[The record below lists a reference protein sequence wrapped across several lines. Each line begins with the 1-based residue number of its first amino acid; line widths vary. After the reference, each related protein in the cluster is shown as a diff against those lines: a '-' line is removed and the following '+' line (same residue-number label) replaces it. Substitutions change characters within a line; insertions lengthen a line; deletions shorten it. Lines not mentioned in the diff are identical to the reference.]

1 MEKRY
6 NRDFS
11 RAFTTVM
18 VAVLTVLLIA
28 AGFSADVEK
37 AFATSAKVSLS
48 GGGTVE
54 KGESLTITLKY
65 SGATF
70 GSATARV
77 TYDSSIL
84 EYSSCSGAEANGGGG
99 TVVLTMAN
107 GSGTESLSCKLKFKA
122 VKAGSTTV
130 SVSTTD
136 VYNIDMEELTAGS
149 ASTTVTVKST
159 ADKASTNA
167 DLSAMAVSSGT
178 LSPSFSPSVTS
189 YKVKV
194 PNSVTTCTI
203 SADKADSK
211 SSISVTGSPNLKVG
225 ENVRKVTV
233 TAESGK
239 TKTYTIT
246 ITREAAEGSSSGEGL
261 SGVSQSGET
270 GQGGGSS
277 DAQPSETQPIE
288 AEIGGA
294 SYIVCENFEGVEI
307 PETFHEDAAA
317 YNDKQIPVISSA
329 EDNLVLALLKPAES
343 SGEEAEQEAAWYF
356 YSEKSNKF
364 TTKHSMTV
372 DEIFAYG
379 KSMSDNAATPAGGS
393 DLSEAGEKQNSAG
406 LDADKM
412 MYLIFGGTLAL
423 LLIAVMAL
431 QIGIMKGRKR

>member
-11 RAFTTVM
+11 RVLKTVT
-18 VAVLTVLLIA
+18 VALLAVILIA
-28 AGFSADVEK
+28 SGFITDAEN
-37 AFATSAKVSLS
+37 AFASSAKVSLS

-54 KGESLTITLKY
+54 KGDSLTITLKY

-99 TVVLTMAN
+99 TVILTMAN

-122 VKAGSTTV
+122 AKAGSTTV

-178 LSPSFSPSVTS
+178 LSPAFSPSVTS

-194 PNSVTTCTI
+194 PNSVTACTI

-246 ITREAAEGSSSGEGL
+246 ITREAAEGGTSG
-261 SGVSQSGET
+261 SGQSGET
-270 GQGGGSS
+270 SGSQTDS
-277 DAQPSETQPIE
+277 QTQENQPIE
-288 AEIGGA
+288 TEIGGVT
-294 SYIVCENFEGVEI
+294 YIVCEDFENVEI

-317 YNDKQIPVISSA
+317 YNDKQIPVIRSA
-329 EDNLVLALLKPAES
+329 EGNLVLALLKPAES
-343 SGEEAEQEAAWYF
+343 SGEEAGQEAAWYF

-364 TTKHSMTV
+364 TAKHSMTV

-379 KSMSDNAATPAGGS
+379 KSMSDNAASPAGGS
-393 DLSEAGEKQNSAG
+393 DVSEEGEKQNSAA

-412 MYLIFGGTLAL
+412 MYLIFGGTLSL
-423 LLIAVMAL
+423 LFIAVIVL
-431 QIGIMKGRKR
+431 QIGIMKGRKH

>member
-11 RAFTTVM
+11 RVLKTVT
-18 VAVLTVLLIA
+18 VALLAVILIA
-28 AGFSADVEK
+28 SGFITDAEN
-37 AFATSAKVSLS
+37 AFASSAKVSLS

-54 KGESLTITLKY
+54 KGDSLTITLKY

-99 TVVLTMAN
+99 TVILTMAN

-122 VKAGSTTV
+122 AKAGSTTV

-178 LSPSFSPSVTS
+178 LSPAFSPSVTS

-194 PNSVTTCTI
+194 PNSVTVCTI

-239 TKTYTIT
+239 TKAYTIT
-246 ITREAAEGSSSGEGL
+246 ITREAAEGGTSG
-261 SGVSQSGET
+261 SGQSGET
-270 GQGGGSS
+270 SGSQTDS
-277 DAQPSETQPIE
+277 QTQENQPIE
-288 AEIGGA
+288 TEIGGVT
-294 SYIVCENFEGVEI
+294 YIVCEDFENVEI

-317 YNDKQIPVISSA
+317 YNDKQIPVIRSA
-329 EDNLVLALLKPAES
+329 EGNLVLALLKPAES
-343 SGEEAEQEAAWYF
+343 SGEEAGQEAAWYF

-364 TTKHSMTV
+364 TAKHSMTV

-379 KSMSDNAATPAGGS
+379 KSMSDNAASPAGGS
-393 DLSEAGEKQNSAG
+393 DVSEEGEKQNSAA

-412 MYLIFGGTLAL
+412 MYLIFGGTLSL
-423 LLIAVMAL
+423 LFIAVIVL
-431 QIGIMKGRKR
+431 QIGIMKGRKH

>member
-11 RAFTTVM
+11 RVLKTVT
-18 VAVLTVLLIA
+18 VALLAVILIA
-28 AGFSADVEK
+28 SGFITDAEN
-37 AFATSAKVSLS
+37 AFASSAKVSLS

-54 KGESLTITLKY
+54 KGDSLTITLKY

-84 EYSSCSGAEANGGGG
+84 EYSSSSGAEANGGGG
-99 TVVLTMAN
+99 TVILTMAN

-122 VKAGSTTV
+122 AKAGSTTV

-178 LSPSFSPSVTS
+178 LSPAFSPSVTS

-246 ITREAAEGSSSGEGL
+246 ITREAAEGGTSG
-261 SGVSQSGET
+261 SGQSGET
-270 GQGGGSS
+270 SGSQTDS
-277 DAQPSETQPIE
+277 QTQENQPIE
-288 AEIGGA
+288 TEIGGVT
-294 SYIVCENFEGVEI
+294 YIVCEDFENVEI

-317 YNDKQIPVISSA
+317 YNDKQIPVIRSA
-329 EDNLVLALLKPAES
+329 EGNLVLALLKPAES
-343 SGEEAEQEAAWYF
+343 SGEEAGQEAAWYF

-364 TTKHSMTV
+364 TAKHSMTV

-379 KSMSDNAATPAGGS
+379 KSMSDNAASPAGGS
-393 DLSEAGEKQNSAG
+393 DVSEEGEKQNSAA

-423 LLIAVMAL
+423 LFIAVIVL
-431 QIGIMKGRKR
+431 QIGIMKGRKH

>member
-11 RAFTTVM
+11 RVLTTVI
-18 VAVLTVLLIA
+18 VAVLAVIFIA
-28 AGFSADVEK
+28 AGFSADAEE
-37 AFATSAKVSLS
+37 AFAASAKVSLS

-54 KGESLTITLKY
+54 KGDSLTITLKY

-84 EYSSCSGAEANGGGG
+84 EYTSCTGAEANGGGG
-99 TVVLTMAN
+99 TVILTMAN
-107 GSGTESLSCKLKFKA
+107 GSGVESLSCKLKFKA
-122 VKAGSTTV
+122 KKAGSTSV

-136 VYNIDMEELTAGS
+136 VYNIDLEELSAGS

-167 DLSAMAVSSGT
+167 DLSAMKVSSGT

-211 SSISVTGSPNLKVG
+211 SSVSVTGSPNLKVG

-246 ITREAAEGSSSGEGL
+246 ITREAAEGSSSGEGS
-261 SGVSQSGET
+261 SGVSQSGEPV
-270 GQGGGSS
+270 QGGDNSN
-277 DAQPSETQPIE
+277 DKPSENQPIE
-288 AEIGGA
+288 TEIGDTT
-294 SYIVCENFEGVEI
+294 YIVCEDFENVEI
-307 PETFHEDAAA
+307 PETFREDAAP
-317 YNDKQIPVISSA
+317 YNDKQIPVIRST
-329 EDNLVLALLKPAES
+329 EGNLVLALLKPAAS
-343 SGEEAEQEAAWYF
+343 SGEGAETEAAWFF

-364 TTKHSMTV
+364 TAKHSMTV

-379 KSMSDNAATPAGGS
+379 KSMSDNAASPAGGS
-393 DLSEAGEKQNSAG
+393 DLSEDGEKQNSAG

-423 LLIAVMAL
+423 LLIAVIVL
-431 QIGIMKGRKR
+431 QIGIMKGKKR

>member
-11 RAFTTVM
+11 RVLKTVT
-18 VAVLTVLLIA
+18 VALLAVILIA
-28 AGFSADVEK
+28 SGFITDAEN
-37 AFATSAKVSLS
+37 AFASSAKVSLS

-54 KGESLTITLKY
+54 KGDSLTITLKY

-99 TVVLTMAN
+99 TVILTMAN

-122 VKAGSTTV
+122 AKAGSTTV

-178 LSPSFSPSVTS
+178 LSPAFSPSVTS

-246 ITREAAEGSSSGEGL
+246 ITREAAEGGTSG
-261 SGVSQSGET
+261 SGQSGET
-270 GQGGGSS
+270 SGSQTDS
-277 DAQPSETQPIE
+277 QTQENQPIE
-288 AEIGGA
+288 TEIGGVT
-294 SYIVCENFEGVEI
+294 YIVCEDFENVEI

-317 YNDKQIPVISSA
+317 YNDKQIPVIRSA
-329 EDNLVLALLKPAES
+329 EGNLVLALLKPAES
-343 SGEEAEQEAAWYF
+343 SGEEAGQEAAWYF

-364 TTKHSMTV
+364 TAKHSMTV

-379 KSMSDNAATPAGGS
+379 KSMSDNAASPAGGS
-393 DLSEAGEKQNSAG
+393 DVSEEGEKQNSAA

-412 MYLIFGGTLAL
+412 MYLIFGGTLSL
-423 LLIAVMAL
+423 LFIAVIVL
-431 QIGIMKGRKR
+431 QIGIMKGRKH

>member
-11 RAFTTVM
+11 RVLKTVT
-18 VAVLTVLLIA
+18 VALLAVILIA
-28 AGFSADVEK
+28 SGFITDAEN
-37 AFATSAKVSLS
+37 AFASSAKVSLS

-54 KGESLTITLKY
+54 KGDSLTITLKY

-99 TVVLTMAN
+99 TVILTMAN

-122 VKAGSTTV
+122 AKAGSTTV

-178 LSPSFSPSVTS
+178 LSPAFSPSVTS

-239 TKTYTIT
+239 TKAYTIT
-246 ITREAAEGSSSGEGL
+246 ITREAAEGGTSG
-261 SGVSQSGET
+261 SGQSGET
-270 GQGGGSS
+270 SGSQTAS
-277 DAQPSETQPIE
+277 QTQENQPIE
-288 AEIGGA
+288 TEIGGVT
-294 SYIVCENFEGVEI
+294 YIVCEDFENVEI

-317 YNDKQIPVISSA
+317 YNDKQIPVIRSA
-329 EDNLVLALLKPAES
+329 EGNLVLALLKPAES
-343 SGEEAEQEAAWYF
+343 SGEEAGQEAAWYF

-364 TTKHSMTV
+364 TAKHSMTV

-379 KSMSDNAATPAGGS
+379 KSMSDNAASPAGGS
-393 DLSEAGEKQNSAG
+393 DVSEEGEKQNSAA

-423 LLIAVMAL
+423 LFIAVIVL
-431 QIGIMKGRKR
+431 QIGIMKGRKH

>member
-6 NRDFS
+6 GKDFL
-11 RAFTTVM
+11 RFWKTVI
-18 VAVLTVLLIA
+18 VAVIAVILIA
-28 AGFSADVEK
+28 SGFITDAEN
-37 AFATSAKVSLS
+37 AFASSAKVSLS

-54 KGESLTITLKY
+54 KGDSLTVTLKY

-77 TYDSSIL
+77 TYDSSVL

-99 TVVLTMAN
+99 TVILTMAN
-107 GSGTESLSCKLKFKA
+107 GSGTEALSCKLKFKA

-178 LSPSFSPSVTS
+178 LSPAFSPSVTS

-194 PNSVTTCTI
+194 PNSVTTCTV
-203 SADKADSK
+203 SADKADYR
-211 SSISVTGSPNLKVG
+211 SSVSVTGSPNLKVG

-246 ITREAAEGSSSGEGL
+246 ITREAAEGGTSGSGQYGEG
-261 SGVSQSGET
+261 SGSQSGSQTQEN
-270 GQGGGSS
+270 
-277 DAQPSETQPIE
+277 QPIE
-288 AEIGGA
+288 TEIGGVT
-294 SYIVCENFEGVEI
+294 YIVCEDFENIEI
-307 PETFHEDAAA
+307 PETFHEDAAS
-317 YNDKQIPVISSA
+317 YNDKQIPVIKSA
-329 EDNLVLALLKPAES
+329 EGNIVLGLLRPAEAS
-343 SGEEAEQEAAWYF
+343 GKGESGEEEAAWYF
-356 YSEKSNKF
+356 YSEKNNKF
-364 TTKHSMTV
+364 TRKHSMTV
-372 DEIFAYG
+372 DEVFAYG
-379 KSMSDNAATPAGGS
+379 KSMADNAVSAAGGS
-393 DLSEAGEKQNSAG
+393 DLSEGGEKNTLT
-406 LDADKM
+406 LDADKL

-423 LLIAVMAL
+423 LLIAVIAL
-431 QIGIMKGRKR
+431 QIGIMRSRKH

>member
-11 RAFTTVM
+11 RVLKTVT
-18 VAVLTVLLIA
+18 VALLAVILIA
-28 AGFSADVEK
+28 SGFITDAEN
-37 AFATSAKVSLS
+37 AFASSAKVSLS

-54 KGESLTITLKY
+54 KGDSLTITLKY

-77 TYDSSIL
+77 TYDSSVL

-99 TVVLTMAN
+99 TVILTMAN
-107 GSGTESLSCKLKFKA
+107 GSGTEALSCKLKFKA

-178 LSPSFSPSVTS
+178 LSPAFSPSVTS

-194 PNSVTTCTI
+194 PNSVTACTI

-246 ITREAAEGSSSGEGL
+246 ITREAAEGGTSG
-261 SGVSQSGET
+261 SGQSGET
-270 GQGGGSS
+270 SGSQTDS
-277 DAQPSETQPIE
+277 QTQENQPIE
-288 AEIGGA
+288 TEIGGVT
-294 SYIVCENFEGVEI
+294 YIVCEDFENVEI

-317 YNDKQIPVISSA
+317 YNDKQIPVIRSA
-329 EDNLVLALLKPAES
+329 EGNLVLALLKPAES
-343 SGEEAEQEAAWYF
+343 SGEEAGQEAAWYF

-364 TTKHSMTV
+364 TAKHSMTV

-379 KSMSDNAATPAGGS
+379 KSMSDNAASPAGGS
-393 DLSEAGEKQNSAG
+393 DVSEEGEKQNSAA

-412 MYLIFGGTLAL
+412 MYLIFGGTLSL
-423 LLIAVMAL
+423 LFIAVIVL
-431 QIGIMKGRKR
+431 QIGIMKGRKH

>member
-11 RAFTTVM
+11 RVLKTVT
-18 VAVLTVLLIA
+18 VALLAVILIA
-28 AGFSADVEK
+28 SCFITDAEN
-37 AFATSAKVSLS
+37 AFASSAKVSLS

-54 KGESLTITLKY
+54 KGDSLTITLKY

-99 TVVLTMAN
+99 TVILTMAN

-122 VKAGSTTV
+122 AKAGSTTV

-178 LSPSFSPSVTS
+178 LSPAFSPSVTS

-246 ITREAAEGSSSGEGL
+246 ITREAAEGGTSG
-261 SGVSQSGET
+261 SGQSGET
-270 GQGGGSS
+270 SGSQTDS
-277 DAQPSETQPIE
+277 QTQENQPIE
-288 AEIGGA
+288 TEIGGVT
-294 SYIVCENFEGVEI
+294 YIVCEDFENVEI

-317 YNDKQIPVISSA
+317 YNDKQIPVIRSA
-329 EDNLVLALLKPAES
+329 EGNLVLALLKPAES
-343 SGEEAEQEAAWYF
+343 SGEEAGQEAAWYF

-364 TTKHSMTV
+364 TAKHSMTV

-379 KSMSDNAATPAGGS
+379 KSMSDNAASPAGGS
-393 DLSEAGEKQNSAG
+393 DVSEEGEKQNSAA

-423 LLIAVMAL
+423 LFIAVIVL
-431 QIGIMKGRKR
+431 QIGIMKGRKH

>member
-11 RAFTTVM
+11 RVLKTVT
-18 VAVLTVLLIA
+18 VALLAVILIA
-28 AGFSADVEK
+28 SGFITDAEN
-37 AFATSAKVSLS
+37 AFASSAKVSLS

-54 KGESLTITLKY
+54 KGDSLTITLKY

-99 TVVLTMAN
+99 TVILTMAN

-122 VKAGSTTV
+122 AKAGSTTV

-159 ADKASTNA
+159 ADKASTDA

-178 LSPSFSPSVTS
+178 LSPAFSPSVTS

-203 SADKADSK
+203 SADKSDSK

-246 ITREAAEGSSSGEGL
+246 ITREAAEGGTSG
-261 SGVSQSGET
+261 SGQSGET
-270 GQGGGSS
+270 SGSQTDS
-277 DAQPSETQPIE
+277 QTQENQPIE
-288 AEIGGA
+288 TEIGGVT
-294 SYIVCENFEGVEI
+294 YIVCEDFENVEI

-317 YNDKQIPVISSA
+317 YNDKQIPVIRSA
-329 EDNLVLALLKPAES
+329 EGNLVLALLKPAES
-343 SGEEAEQEAAWYF
+343 SGEEAGQEAAWYF

-364 TTKHSMTV
+364 TAKHSMTV

-379 KSMSDNAATPAGGS
+379 KSMSDNAASPAGGS
-393 DLSEAGEKQNSAG
+393 DVSEEGEKQNSAA

-423 LLIAVMAL
+423 LFIAVIVL

>member
-99 TVVLTMAN
+99 TVILTMAN
-107 GSGTESLSCKLKFKA
+107 GSGVESLSCKLKFKA
-122 VKAGSTTV
+122 KKAGSTSV

-136 VYNIDMEELTAGS
+136 VYNIDLEELSASS

-167 DLSAMAVSSGT
+167 DLSAMRVSSGT

-211 SSISVTGSPNLKVG
+211 SSVSVTGSPDLKVG

-246 ITREAAEGSSSGEGL
+246 ITREAAEGGASGG
-261 SGVSQSGET
+261 
-270 GQGGGSS
+270 GQGGDNSNT
-277 DAQPSETQPIE
+277 QPPENQPIE
-288 AEIGGA
+288 TEIGGTA
-294 SYIVCENFEGVEI
+294 YIVCEDFEKVEI

-317 YNDKQIPVISSA
+317 YNDKQIPVIRST
-329 EDNLVLALLKPAES
+329 EGNLVLALLKPAES
-343 SGEEAEQEAAWYF
+343 SGEDAENEAAWYF
-356 YSEKSNKF
+356 YNEKSNKF
-364 TTKHSMTV
+364 TAKHSMTV

-379 KSMSDNAATPAGGS
+379 KSMSDNAASMAGGT
-393 DLSEAGEKQNSAG
+393 DLSEGGEKQNSAG

-423 LLIAVMAL
+423 LLIAVIVL

>member
-11 RAFTTVM
+11 RVLKTVT
-18 VAVLTVLLIA
+18 VALLAVILIA
-28 AGFSADVEK
+28 SGFITDAEN
-37 AFATSAKVSLS
+37 AFASSAKVSLS

-54 KGESLTITLKY
+54 KGDSLTITLKY

-84 EYSSCSGAEANGGGG
+84 EYSSSSGAEANGGGG
-99 TVVLTMAN
+99 TVILTMAN

-122 VKAGSTTV
+122 AKAGSTTV

-178 LSPSFSPSVTS
+178 LSPAFSPSVTS

-194 PNSVTTCTI
+194 PNSVTVCTI

-246 ITREAAEGSSSGEGL
+246 ITREAAEGGTSG
-261 SGVSQSGET
+261 SGQSGET
-270 GQGGGSS
+270 SGSQTAS
-277 DAQPSETQPIE
+277 QTQENQPIE
-288 AEIGGA
+288 TEIGGVT
-294 SYIVCENFEGVEI
+294 YIVCEDFENVEI

-317 YNDKQIPVISSA
+317 YNDKQIPVIRSA
-329 EDNLVLALLKPAES
+329 EGNLVLALLKPAES
-343 SGEEAEQEAAWYF
+343 SGEEAGQEAAWYF

-364 TTKHSMTV
+364 TAKHSMTV

-379 KSMSDNAATPAGGS
+379 KSMSDNAASPAGGS
-393 DLSEAGEKQNSAG
+393 DVSEEGEKQNSAA

-412 MYLIFGGTLAL
+412 MYLIFGGTLSL
-423 LLIAVMAL
+423 LFIAVIVL
-431 QIGIMKGRKR
+431 QIGIMKGRKH

>member
-11 RAFTTVM
+11 RVLKTVT
-18 VAVLTVLLIA
+18 VALLAVILIA
-28 AGFSADVEK
+28 SGFITDAEN
-37 AFATSAKVSLS
+37 AFASSAKVSLS

-54 KGESLTITLKY
+54 KGDSLTITLKY

-77 TYDSSIL
+77 TYDSSVL

-99 TVVLTMAN
+99 TVILTMAN
-107 GSGTESLSCKLKFKA
+107 GSGTEALSCKLKFKA

-167 DLSAMAVSSGT
+167 DLSAMAVSSGNP
-178 LSPSFSPSVTS
+178 SPAFSPSVTS

-194 PNSVTTCTI
+194 PNSVTTCTV

-211 SSISVTGSPNLKVG
+211 SSVSVTGSPNLKVG

-246 ITREAAEGSSSGEGL
+246 ITREAAEGGTSG
-261 SGVSQSGET
+261 SGQSGET
-270 GQGGGSS
+270 SGSQTAS
-277 DAQPSETQPIE
+277 QTQENQPIE
-288 AEIGGA
+288 TEIGGVT
-294 SYIVCENFEGVEI
+294 YIVCEDFENIEI
-307 PETFHEDAAA
+307 PETFHEDAAS
-317 YNDKQIPVISSA
+317 YNDKQIPVIKSA
-329 EDNLVLALLKPAES
+329 EGNIVLGLLRPAEAS
-343 SGEEAEQEAAWYF
+343 GEGESGEEETAWYF
-356 YSEKSNKF
+356 YSEKNNKF
-364 TTKHSMTV
+364 TRKHSMTV
-372 DEIFAYG
+372 DEVFAYG
-379 KSMSDNAATPAGGS
+379 KSMADNAVSAAGGS
-393 DLSEAGEKQNSAG
+393 DLSEGGEKNTLT
-406 LDADKM
+406 LDADKL

-423 LLIAVMAL
+423 LLIAVIAL
-431 QIGIMKGRKR
+431 QIGIMRSRKH

>member
-11 RAFTTVM
+11 RVFTTVM

-37 AFATSAKVSLS
+37 AFAASAKVSLS

-54 KGESLTITLKY
+54 KGDSLTITLKY

-99 TVVLTMAN
+99 TVILTMAN
-107 GSGTESLSCKLKFKA
+107 GSGVESLSCKLKFKA
-122 VKAGSTTV
+122 KKAGSTSV

-136 VYNIDMEELTAGS
+136 VYNIDLEELSASS

-167 DLSAMAVSSGT
+167 DLSAMRVSSGT

-211 SSISVTGSPNLKVG
+211 SSVSVTGSPDLKVG

-246 ITREAAEGSSSGEGL
+246 ITREAAEGGSSGG
-261 SGVSQSGET
+261 
-270 GQGGGSS
+270 GQGGDNSN
-277 DAQPSETQPIE
+277 AQPSENQPIQ
-288 AEIGGA
+288 AEIGGTA
-294 SYIVCENFEGVEI
+294 YIVCENFEGVEI

-317 YNDKQIPVISSA
+317 YNDKQIPVIRSA
-329 EDNLVLALLKPAES
+329 EGNLVLALLKPAES
-343 SGEEAEQEAAWYF
+343 SGEEAGQETVKEAAWYF

-364 TTKHSMTV
+364 TAKHSMTV

-379 KSMSDNAATPAGGS
+379 KSMSDNAASPAGGS
-393 DLSEAGEKQNSAG
+393 DVSEEGGNPNTAG

-423 LLIAVMAL
+423 LLIAVIVL
-431 QIGIMKGRKR
+431 QIGIMKGRKH

>member
-6 NRDFS
+6 GKDFL
-11 RAFTTVM
+11 RFWKTVI
-18 VAVLTVLLIA
+18 VAVIAVTMLI
-28 AGFSADVEK
+28 AGFSVETEN
-37 AFATSAKVSLS
+37 AFAASAKVSLS

-54 KGESLTITLKY
+54 KGDSLTITLKY
-65 SGATF
+65 SRATF

-77 TYDSSIL
+77 TYDSSVL

-99 TVVLTMAN
+99 TVILTMAN
-107 GSGTESLSCKLKFKA
+107 GSGTEALSCKLKFKA

-178 LSPSFSPSVTS
+178 LSPAFSPSVTS

-246 ITREAAEGSSSGEGL
+246 ITREAAEGGTSG
-261 SGVSQSGET
+261 SGQSGET
-270 GQGGGSS
+270 SGSQTAS
-277 DAQPSETQPIE
+277 QTQENQPIE
-288 AEIGGA
+288 TEIGGVT
-294 SYIVCENFEGVEI
+294 YIVCEDFENVEI

-317 YNDKQIPVISSA
+317 YNDKQIPVIRSA
-329 EDNLVLALLKPAES
+329 EGNLVLALLKPAES
-343 SGEEAEQEAAWYF
+343 SGEEAGQEAAWYF

-364 TTKHSMTV
+364 TAKHSMTV

-379 KSMSDNAATPAGGS
+379 KSMSDNAASPAGGS
-393 DLSEAGEKQNSAG
+393 DVSEEGEKQNSAA

-423 LLIAVMAL
+423 LFIAVIVL
-431 QIGIMKGRKR
+431 QIGIMKGRKH

>member
-1 MEKRY
+1 MEKRH

-11 RAFTTVM
+11 RVFTTVM
-18 VAVLTVLLIA
+18 VAVLTVILIA
-28 AGFSADVEK
+28 SGFAMDAEK
-37 AFATSAKVSLS
+37 AFAASAKVSLS

-99 TVVLTMAN
+99 TVILTMAN
-107 GSGTESLSCKLKFKA
+107 GSGVESLSCKLKFKA
-122 VKAGSTTV
+122 KKSGSTSV

-136 VYNIDMEELTAGS
+136 VYNIDMEELSAGS

-167 DLSAMAVSSGT
+167 DLSAMRVSSGT

-211 SSISVTGSPNLKVG
+211 SSVSVTGSPNLKVG

-246 ITREAAEGSSSGEGL
+246 ITREAAEGSSSGG
-261 SGVSQSGET
+261 GQSGET
-270 GQGGGSS
+270 GQNSGSS
-277 DAQPSETQPIE
+277 DAQPPENQPIE
-288 AEIGGA
+288 TEIGGTA
-294 SYIVCENFEGVEI
+294 YIVCEDFEKVEI

-317 YNDKQIPVISSA
+317 YNDKQIPVIRST
-329 EDNLVLALLKPAES
+329 EGNLVLALLKPAES
-343 SGEEAEQEAAWYF
+343 SGEDAENEAAWYF
-356 YSEKSNKF
+356 YNEKSNKF
-364 TTKHSMTV
+364 TAKHSMTV

-379 KSMSDNAATPAGGS
+379 KSMSDNAASMAGGT
-393 DLSEAGEKQNSAG
+393 DLSEGGEKQNSEG

-423 LLIAVMAL
+423 LLIAVIVL

>member
-11 RAFTTVM
+11 RVLKTVT
-18 VAVLTVLLIA
+18 VALLAVILIA
-28 AGFSADVEK
+28 SGFITDAEN
-37 AFATSAKVSLS
+37 AFASSAKVSLS

-54 KGESLTITLKY
+54 KGDSLTITLKY

-99 TVVLTMAN
+99 TVILTMAN

-122 VKAGSTTV
+122 AKAGSTTV

-178 LSPSFSPSVTS
+178 LSPAFSPSVTS

-246 ITREAAEGSSSGEGL
+246 ITREAAEGGTSG
-261 SGVSQSGET
+261 SGQSGET
-270 GQGGGSS
+270 SGSQTDS
-277 DAQPSETQPIE
+277 QTQENQPIE
-288 AEIGGA
+288 TEIGGVT
-294 SYIVCENFEGVEI
+294 YIVCEDFENVEI

-317 YNDKQIPVISSA
+317 YNDKQIPVIRSA
-329 EDNLVLALLKPAES
+329 EGNLVLALLKPAES
-343 SGEEAEQEAAWYF
+343 SGEEAGQEAAWYF

-364 TTKHSMTV
+364 TAKHSMTV

-379 KSMSDNAATPAGGS
+379 KSMSDNAASPAGGS
-393 DLSEAGEKQNSAG
+393 DVSEEGEKQNSAA

-423 LLIAVMAL
+423 LFIAVIVL
-431 QIGIMKGRKR
+431 QIGIMKGRKH

>member
-6 NRDFS
+6 GKDFL
-11 RAFTTVM
+11 RFWKTVI
-18 VAVLTVLLIA
+18 VAVIAVTMLI
-28 AGFSADVEK
+28 AGFSVETEN
-37 AFATSAKVSLS
+37 AFAASAKVSLS

-54 KGESLTITLKY
+54 KGDSLTITLKY
-65 SGATF
+65 SRATF

-77 TYDSSIL
+77 TYDSSVL

-99 TVVLTMAN
+99 TVILTMAN
-107 GSGTESLSCKLKFKA
+107 GSGTEALSCKLKFKA

-178 LSPSFSPSVTS
+178 LSPAFSPSVTS

-194 PNSVTTCTI
+194 PNSVTTCTV

-211 SSISVTGSPNLKVG
+211 SSVSVTGSPNLKVG

-246 ITREAAEGSSSGEGL
+246 ITREAAEGGTSG
-261 SGVSQSGET
+261 SGQSGET
-270 GQGGGSS
+270 SGSQTAS
-277 DAQPSETQPIE
+277 QTQENQPIE
-288 AEIGGA
+288 TEIGGVT
-294 SYIVCENFEGVEI
+294 YIVCEDFENVEI

-317 YNDKQIPVISSA
+317 YNDKQIPVIRSA
-329 EDNLVLALLKPAES
+329 EGNLVLALLKPAES
-343 SGEEAEQEAAWYF
+343 SGEEAGQEAAWYF

-364 TTKHSMTV
+364 TAKHSMTV

-379 KSMSDNAATPAGGS
+379 KSMSDNAASPAGGS
-393 DLSEAGEKQNSAG
+393 DVSEEGEKQNSAA

-423 LLIAVMAL
+423 LFIAVIVL

>member
-11 RAFTTVM
+11 RVFTTVM

-37 AFATSAKVSLS
+37 AFAASAKVSLS

-54 KGESLTITLKY
+54 KGDSLTITLKY

-99 TVVLTMAN
+99 TVILTMAN
-107 GSGTESLSCKLKFKA
+107 GSGVESLSCKLKFKA
-122 VKAGSTTV
+122 KKAGSTSV

-136 VYNIDMEELTAGS
+136 VYNIDLEELSASS

-167 DLSAMAVSSGT
+167 DLSAMRVSSGT

-194 PNSVTTCTI
+194 HNSVTTCTI

-211 SSISVTGSPNLKVG
+211 SSVSVTGSPDLKVG

-246 ITREAAEGSSSGEGL
+246 ITREAAEGSSSGG
-261 SGVSQSGET
+261 GQSGET
-270 GQGGGSS
+270 GQNSGSS
-277 DAQPSETQPIE
+277 DAQPSENQPIE
-288 AEIGGA
+288 TEIGGTA
-294 SYIVCENFEGVEI
+294 YIVCEDFEKVEI

-317 YNDKQIPVISSA
+317 YNDKQIPVIRSA
-329 EDNLVLALLKPAES
+329 EGNMVLALLKPAEA
-343 SGEEAEQEAAWYF
+343 SGEEAGQETAKEAAWYF
-356 YSEKSNKF
+356 YSEKNNKF
-364 TTKHSMTV
+364 TAKHSMTV

-379 KSMSDNAATPAGGS
+379 KSMSDNAASMAGGT
-393 DLSEAGEKQNSAG
+393 DLSEGGEKQNSAG

-423 LLIAVMAL
+423 LLIAVIVL

>member
-6 NRDFS
+6 GKDFL
-11 RAFTTVM
+11 RFWKTVI
-18 VAVLTVLLIA
+18 VAVIAVTMLI
-28 AGFSADVEK
+28 AGFSVETEN
-37 AFATSAKVSLS
+37 AFAASAKVSLS

-54 KGESLTITLKY
+54 KGDSLTITLKY

-99 TVVLTMAN
+99 TVILTMAN
-107 GSGTESLSCKLKFKA
+107 GSGTEALSCKLKFKA

-178 LSPSFSPSVTS
+178 LSPAFSPSVTS

-194 PNSVTTCTI
+194 PNSVTTCTV

-211 SSISVTGSPNLKVG
+211 SSVSVTGSPNLKVG

-246 ITREAAEGSSSGEGL
+246 ITREAAEGGTSGSGQYGEG
-261 SGVSQSGET
+261 SGSQSGSQTQEN
-270 GQGGGSS
+270 
-277 DAQPSETQPIE
+277 QPIE
-288 AEIGGA
+288 TEIGGVT
-294 SYIVCENFEGVEI
+294 YIVCEDFENIEI
-307 PETFHEDAAA
+307 PETFHEDAAS
-317 YNDKQIPVISSA
+317 YNDKQIPVIKSA
-329 EDNLVLALLKPAES
+329 EGNIVLGLLRPAEAS
-343 SGEEAEQEAAWYF
+343 GEGESGEEEAAWYF
-356 YSEKSNKF
+356 YSEKNNKF
-364 TTKHSMTV
+364 TRKHSMTV
-372 DEIFAYG
+372 DEVFAYG
-379 KSMSDNAATPAGGS
+379 KSMADNAVSAAGGS
-393 DLSEAGEKQNSAG
+393 DLSEGGEKNTLT
-406 LDADKM
+406 LDADKL

-423 LLIAVMAL
+423 LLIAVIAL
-431 QIGIMKGRKR
+431 QIGIMRSRKH

>member
-11 RAFTTVM
+11 RVLKTVT
-18 VAVLTVLLIA
+18 VALLAVILIA
-28 AGFSADVEK
+28 SGFITDAEN
-37 AFATSAKVSLS
+37 AFASSAKVSLS

-54 KGESLTITLKY
+54 KGDSLTITLKY

-99 TVVLTMAN
+99 TVILTMAN

-122 VKAGSTTV
+122 AKAGSTTV

-178 LSPSFSPSVTS
+178 LSPAFSPSVTS

-246 ITREAAEGSSSGEGL
+246 ITREAAEGGTSG
-261 SGVSQSGET
+261 SGQSGET
-270 GQGGGSS
+270 SGSQTAS
-277 DAQPSETQPIE
+277 QTQENQPIE
-288 AEIGGA
+288 TEIGGVT
-294 SYIVCENFEGVEI
+294 YIVCEDFENVEI

-317 YNDKQIPVISSA
+317 YNDKQIPVIRSA
-329 EDNLVLALLKPAES
+329 EGNLVLALLKPAES
-343 SGEEAEQEAAWYF
+343 SGEEAGQEAAWYF

-364 TTKHSMTV
+364 TAKHSMTV

-379 KSMSDNAATPAGGS
+379 KSMSDNAASPAGGS
-393 DLSEAGEKQNSAG
+393 DVSEEGEKQNSAA

-423 LLIAVMAL
+423 LFIAVIVL
-431 QIGIMKGRKR
+431 QIGIMKGRKH

>member
-11 RAFTTVM
+11 RVLKTVT
-18 VAVLTVLLIA
+18 VALLAVILIA
-28 AGFSADVEK
+28 SCFITDAEN
-37 AFATSAKVSLS
+37 AFASSAKVSLS

-54 KGESLTITLKY
+54 KGDSLTITLKY

-99 TVVLTMAN
+99 TVILTMAN

-122 VKAGSTTV
+122 AKAGSTTV

-178 LSPSFSPSVTS
+178 LSPAFSPSVTS

-194 PNSVTTCTI
+194 PNSVTTCTV

-211 SSISVTGSPNLKVG
+211 SSVSVTGSPNLKVG

-246 ITREAAEGSSSGEGL
+246 ITREAAEGGTSGSGQYGEG
-261 SGVSQSGET
+261 SGSQTDSQTQEN
-270 GQGGGSS
+270 
-277 DAQPSETQPIE
+277 QPIE
-288 AEIGGA
+288 TEIGGVT
-294 SYIVCENFEGVEI
+294 YIVCEDFENIEI
-307 PETFHEDAAA
+307 PETFHEDAAS
-317 YNDKQIPVISSA
+317 YNDKQIPVIKSA
-329 EDNLVLALLKPAES
+329 EGNIVLGLLRPAEAS
-343 SGEEAEQEAAWYF
+343 GKGESGEEEAAWYF
-356 YSEKSNKF
+356 YSEKNNKF
-364 TTKHSMTV
+364 TRKHSMTV
-372 DEIFAYG
+372 DEVFAYG
-379 KSMSDNAATPAGGS
+379 KSMADNAVSAAGGS
-393 DLSEAGEKQNSAG
+393 DLSEGGEKNTLT
-406 LDADKM
+406 LDADKL

-423 LLIAVMAL
+423 LLIAVIAL
-431 QIGIMKGRKR
+431 QIGIMRSRKH

>member
-99 TVVLTMAN
+99 TVILTMAN
-107 GSGTESLSCKLKFKA
+107 GSGVESLSCKLKFKA
-122 VKAGSTTV
+122 KKAGSTSV

-136 VYNIDMEELTAGS
+136 VYNIDLEELSASS

-167 DLSAMAVSSGT
+167 DLSAMRVSSGT

-211 SSISVTGSPNLKVG
+211 SSVSVTGSPDLKVG

-246 ITREAAEGSSSGEGL
+246 ITREAAEGGASGG
-261 SGVSQSGET
+261 
-270 GQGGGSS
+270 GQGGDNSNT
-277 DAQPSETQPIE
+277 QPPENQPIE
-288 AEIGGA
+288 TEIGGTA
-294 SYIVCENFEGVEI
+294 YIICEDFENVEI

-317 YNDKQIPVISSA
+317 YNDKQIPVIRSA
-329 EDNLVLALLKPAES
+329 EGNLVLALLRPAET
-343 SGEEAEQEAAWYF
+343 SGEEAGQETVKEAAWYF

-364 TTKHSMTV
+364 TAKHSMTV

-379 KSMSDNAATPAGGS
+379 KSMSDNAASPAGGS
-393 DLSEAGEKQNSAG
+393 DLSEEGEKQNSAG

-423 LLIAVMAL
+423 LLIAVMVL

>member
-84 EYSSCSGAEANGGGG
+84 EYSSCSGAEANGGGD
-99 TVVLTMAN
+99 TVILTMAN
-107 GSGTESLSCKLKFKA
+107 GSGVESLSCKLKFKA
-122 VKAGSTTV
+122 KKAGSTSV

-136 VYNIDMEELTAGS
+136 VYNIDLEELSASS

-167 DLSAMAVSSGT
+167 DLSAMRVSSGT

-211 SSISVTGSPNLKVG
+211 SSVSVTGSPDLKVG

-246 ITREAAEGSSSGEGL
+246 ITREAAEGGASGG
-261 SGVSQSGET
+261 
-270 GQGGGSS
+270 GQGGDNSNT
-277 DAQPSETQPIE
+277 QPPENQPIE
-288 AEIGGA
+288 TEIGGTA
-294 SYIVCENFEGVEI
+294 YIVCEDFEKVEI

-317 YNDKQIPVISSA
+317 YNDKQIPVIRST
-329 EDNLVLALLKPAES
+329 EGNLVLALLKPAES
-343 SGEEAEQEAAWYF
+343 SGEDAENEAAWYF
-356 YSEKSNKF
+356 YNEKSNKF
-364 TTKHSMTV
+364 TAKHSMTV

-379 KSMSDNAATPAGGS
+379 KSMSDNAASMAGGT
-393 DLSEAGEKQNSAG
+393 DLSEGGEKQNSAG

-423 LLIAVMAL
+423 LLIAVIVL

>member
-11 RAFTTVM
+11 RVLKTVT
-18 VAVLTVLLIA
+18 VALLAVILIA
-28 AGFSADVEK
+28 SGFITDAEN
-37 AFATSAKVSLS
+37 AFASSAKVSLS

-54 KGESLTITLKY
+54 KGDSLTITLKY

-84 EYSSCSGAEANGGGG
+84 EYSSSSGAEANGGGG
-99 TVVLTMAN
+99 TVILTMAN

-122 VKAGSTTV
+122 AKAGSTTV

-178 LSPSFSPSVTS
+178 LSPAFSPSVTS

-246 ITREAAEGSSSGEGL
+246 ITREAAEGGTSG
-261 SGVSQSGET
+261 SGQS
-270 GQGGGSS
+270 
-277 DAQPSETQPIE
+277 SETSGSQTDSQTQENQPIE
-288 AEIGGA
+288 TEIGGVT
-294 SYIVCENFEGVEI
+294 YIVCEDFENVEI

-317 YNDKQIPVISSA
+317 YNDKQIPVIRSA
-329 EDNLVLALLKPAES
+329 EGNLVLALLKPAES
-343 SGEEAEQEAAWYF
+343 SGEEAGQEAAWYF

-364 TTKHSMTV
+364 TAKHSMTV

-379 KSMSDNAATPAGGS
+379 KSMSDNAASPAGGS
-393 DLSEAGEKQNSAG
+393 DAYEEEEKQNSAA

-423 LLIAVMAL
+423 LFIAVIVL
-431 QIGIMKGRKR
+431 QIGIMKGRKH

>member
-11 RAFTTVM
+11 RVLTTVT
-18 VAVLTVLLIA
+18 VALLAVILIA
-28 AGFSADVEK
+28 AGFITDAEN
-37 AFATSAKVSLS
+37 AFASSAKVSLS

-54 KGESLTITLKY
+54 KGDSLAITLKY

-99 TVVLTMAN
+99 TVILTMAN

-122 VKAGSTTV
+122 KKSGSTSV

-136 VYNIDMEELTAGS
+136 VYNIDMEELSASS

-178 LSPSFSPSVTS
+178 LSPAFSPSVTS

-246 ITREAAEGSSSGEGL
+246 ITREAAEGGTSG
-261 SGVSQSGET
+261 SGQS
-270 GQGGGSS
+270 
-277 DAQPSETQPIE
+277 SETSGSQTDSQTQENQPIE
-288 AEIGGA
+288 TEIGGVT
-294 SYIVCENFEGVEI
+294 YIVCEDFENVEI

-317 YNDKQIPVISSA
+317 YNDKQIPVIRSA
-329 EDNLVLALLKPAES
+329 EGNLVLALLKPAETS
-343 SGEEAEQEAAWYF
+343 DEDAGQEAAWYF

-364 TTKHSMTV
+364 TAKHSMTV

-379 KSMSDNAATPAGGS
+379 KSMSDNAASPAGGS
-393 DLSEAGEKQNSAG
+393 DLSEEGEKQNSAA

-423 LLIAVMAL
+423 LLIAVIVL
-431 QIGIMKGRKR
+431 QIGIMKGRKH

>member
-11 RAFTTVM
+11 RVLKTVT
-18 VAVLTVLLIA
+18 VALLAVILIA
-28 AGFSADVEK
+28 SGFITDAEN
-37 AFATSAKVSLS
+37 AFASSAKVSLS

-54 KGESLTITLKY
+54 KGDSLTITLKY

-99 TVVLTMAN
+99 TVILTMAN

-122 VKAGSTTV
+122 AKAGSTTV

-178 LSPSFSPSVTS
+178 LSPAFSPSVTS

-239 TKTYTIT
+239 TKAYTIT
-246 ITREAAEGSSSGEGL
+246 ITREAAEGGTSG
-261 SGVSQSGET
+261 SGQSGET
-270 GQGGGSS
+270 SGSQTDS
-277 DAQPSETQPIE
+277 QTQENQPIE
-288 AEIGGA
+288 TEIGGVT
-294 SYIVCENFEGVEI
+294 YIVCEDFENVEI

-317 YNDKQIPVISSA
+317 YNDKQIPVIRSA
-329 EDNLVLALLKPAES
+329 EGNLVLALLKPAES
-343 SGEEAEQEAAWYF
+343 SGEEAGQEAAWYF

-364 TTKHSMTV
+364 TAKHSMTV

-379 KSMSDNAATPAGGS
+379 KSMSDNAASPAGGS
-393 DLSEAGEKQNSAG
+393 DVSEEGEKQNSAA

-423 LLIAVMAL
+423 LFIAVIVL
-431 QIGIMKGRKR
+431 QIGIMKGRKH

>member
-11 RAFTTVM
+11 RVLTTVT
-18 VAVLTVLLIA
+18 VALLAVILIA
-28 AGFSADVEK
+28 AGFITDAEN
-37 AFATSAKVSLS
+37 AFASSAKVSLS

-54 KGESLTITLKY
+54 KGDSLTITLKY

-99 TVVLTMAN
+99 TVILTMAN

-122 VKAGSTTV
+122 AKAGSTTV

-178 LSPSFSPSVTS
+178 LSPAFSPSVTS

-194 PNSVTTCTI
+194 PNSVTTCTV

-211 SSISVTGSPNLKVG
+211 SSVSVTGSPNLKVG

-246 ITREAAEGSSSGEGL
+246 ITREAAEGGTSGSGQYGEG
-261 SGVSQSGET
+261 SGSQSGSQTQEN
-270 GQGGGSS
+270 
-277 DAQPSETQPIE
+277 QPIE
-288 AEIGGA
+288 TEIGGVT
-294 SYIVCENFEGVEI
+294 YIVCEDFENIEI
-307 PETFHEDAAA
+307 PETFHEDAAS
-317 YNDKQIPVISSA
+317 YNDKQIPVIKSA
-329 EDNLVLALLKPAES
+329 EGNIVLGLLRPAEAS
-343 SGEEAEQEAAWYF
+343 GEGESGEEETAWYF
-356 YSEKSNKF
+356 YSEKNNKF
-364 TTKHSMTV
+364 TRKHSMTV
-372 DEIFAYG
+372 DEVFAYG
-379 KSMSDNAATPAGGS
+379 KSMADNALSAAGGS
-393 DLSEAGEKQNSAG
+393 DLSEGGEKNTG
-406 LDADKM
+406 TLDADKL

-423 LLIAVMAL
+423 LLIAVIAL
-431 QIGIMKGRKR
+431 QIGIMRSRKH

>member
-6 NRDFS
+6 GKDFL
-11 RAFTTVM
+11 RFWKTVI
-18 VAVLTVLLIA
+18 VAVIAVTMLI
-28 AGFSADVEK
+28 AGFSVETEN
-37 AFATSAKVSLS
+37 AFAASAKVSLS

-54 KGESLTITLKY
+54 KGDSLTITLKY

-77 TYDSSIL
+77 TYDSSVL

-99 TVVLTMAN
+99 TVILTMAN
-107 GSGTESLSCKLKFKA
+107 GSGTEALSCKLKFKA

-178 LSPSFSPSVTS
+178 LSPAFSPSVTS

-246 ITREAAEGSSSGEGL
+246 ITREAAEGGTSG
-261 SGVSQSGET
+261 SGQSGET
-270 GQGGGSS
+270 SGSQTDS
-277 DAQPSETQPIE
+277 QTQENQPIE
-288 AEIGGA
+288 TEIGGVT
-294 SYIVCENFEGVEI
+294 YIVCEDFENVEI

-317 YNDKQIPVISSA
+317 YNDKQIPVIRSA
-329 EDNLVLALLKPAES
+329 EGNLVLALLKPAES
-343 SGEEAEQEAAWYF
+343 SGEEAGQEAAWYF

-364 TTKHSMTV
+364 TAKHSMTV

-379 KSMSDNAATPAGGS
+379 KSMSDNAASPAGGS
-393 DLSEAGEKQNSAG
+393 DVSEEGEKQNSAA

-412 MYLIFGGTLAL
+412 MYLIFGGTLSL
-423 LLIAVMAL
+423 LFIAVIVL
-431 QIGIMKGRKR
+431 QIGIMKGRKH

>member
-6 NRDFS
+6 GKDFL
-11 RAFTTVM
+11 RFWKTVI
-18 VAVLTVLLIA
+18 VAVIAVTMLI
-28 AGFSADVEK
+28 AGFSVETEN
-37 AFATSAKVSLS
+37 AFAASAKVSLS

-54 KGESLTITLKY
+54 KGDSLTITLKY

-84 EYSSCSGAEANGGGG
+84 EYSSSSGAEANGGGG
-99 TVVLTMAN
+99 TVILTMAN

-122 VKAGSTTV
+122 AKAGSTTV

-178 LSPSFSPSVTS
+178 LSPAFSPSVTS

-239 TKTYTIT
+239 TKAYTIT
-246 ITREAAEGSSSGEGL
+246 ITREAAEGGTSG
-261 SGVSQSGET
+261 SGQSGET
-270 GQGGGSS
+270 SGSQTDS
-277 DAQPSETQPIE
+277 QTQENQPIE
-288 AEIGGA
+288 TEIGGVT
-294 SYIVCENFEGVEI
+294 YIVCEDFENVEI

-317 YNDKQIPVISSA
+317 YNDKQIPVIRSA
-329 EDNLVLALLKPAES
+329 EGNLVLALLKPAES
-343 SGEEAEQEAAWYF
+343 SGEEAGQEAAWYF

-364 TTKHSMTV
+364 TEKHSMTV

-379 KSMSDNAATPAGGS
+379 KSMSDNAASPAGGS
-393 DLSEAGEKQNSAG
+393 DVSEEGEKQNSAA

-412 MYLIFGGTLAL
+412 MYLIFGGTLSL
-423 LLIAVMAL
+423 LFIAVIVL
-431 QIGIMKGRKR
+431 QIGIMKGRKH

>member
-6 NRDFS
+6 GKDFL
-11 RAFTTVM
+11 RFWKTVI
-18 VAVLTVLLIA
+18 VAVIAVTMLI
-28 AGFSADVEK
+28 AGFSVETEN
-37 AFATSAKVSLS
+37 AFAASAKVSLS

-54 KGESLTITLKY
+54 KGDSLTITLKY

-99 TVVLTMAN
+99 TVILTMAN

-122 VKAGSTTV
+122 AKAGSTTV

-178 LSPSFSPSVTS
+178 LSPAFSPSVTS

-246 ITREAAEGSSSGEGL
+246 ITREAAEGGNSG
-261 SGVSQSGET
+261 SGQSGET
-270 GQGGGSS
+270 SGSQTDS
-277 DAQPSETQPIE
+277 QTQENQPIE
-288 AEIGGA
+288 TEIGGVT
-294 SYIVCENFEGVEI
+294 YIVCEDFENVEI

-317 YNDKQIPVISSA
+317 YNDKQIPVIRSA
-329 EDNLVLALLKPAES
+329 EGNLVLALLKPAES
-343 SGEEAEQEAAWYF
+343 SGEEAGQEAAWYF

-364 TTKHSMTV
+364 TAKHSMTV

-379 KSMSDNAATPAGGS
+379 KSMSDNAASPAGGS
-393 DLSEAGEKQNSAG
+393 DVSEEGEKQNSAA

-423 LLIAVMAL
+423 LFIAVIVL
-431 QIGIMKGRKR
+431 QIGIMKGRKH